1 MDAYDFTL
9 EPAELAALSLASSN
23 GPLHYPYNFLEDWFG
38 IDLWKRLQG
47 QCRDMGDH
55 NPIKAGSNGYL
66 VRFSHPSSVIKT

>member
-23 GPLHYPYNFLEDWFG
+23 GPLQYPYNFLEDWFG

-47 QCRDMGDH
+47 
-55 NPIKAGSNGYL
+55 
-66 VRFSHPSSVIKT
+66 